1 MEIKKYKLDG
11 SENGVVSL
19 PEELFAKECKGA
31 DIVIYEVVKAYLA
44 NQRQGTSSVKS
55 RSEVKGSGKKLFRQK
70 GTGNARPG
78 DIKTPV
84 RRGGGRAFGPKPRDW
99 SIKVPKK
106 LKRLALKLALSDLVK
121 KEGLK
126 VIEDLK
132 FATPSTKKAE
142 AIIKSIGTGRK
153 KLIIFDS
160 SDSSLVKSF
169 ANIADVSTDRA
180 DTLYAYQV
188 LNADN
193 LLITESGLK
202 KVIEVFGS

>member
-19 PEELFAKECKGA
+19 PDELFAKECAGA
-31 DIVIYEVVKAYLA
+31 DVVIYEVVRAYLA
-44 NQRQGTSSVKS
+44 NQRQGTSSVKG

-84 RRGGGRAFGPKPRDW
+84 RRGGGRAFGPKPKDW
-99 SIKVPKK
+99 SIRLPKK
-106 LKRLALKLALSDLVK
+106 MKRLALKIALSDLVK

-132 FATPSTKKAE
+132 FTTPSTKKAKT
-142 AIIKSIGTGRK
+142 IVDSIGNGRK
-153 KLIIFDS
+153 KLVIFDS
-160 SDSSLVKSF
+160 SDSALVKSF
-169 ANIADVSTDRA
+169 ANIKDVSTDRA

-193 LLITESGLK
+193 ILITESGLK

>member
-19 PEELFAKECKGA
+19 PDELFAKECKGA
-31 DIVIYEVVKAYLA
+31 DVVIYEVVKAYLA

-55 RSEVKGSGKKLFRQK
+55 RSEIKGSTKKLFRQK
-70 GTGNARPG
+70 GTGNARSG
-78 DIKTPV
+78 DVKTPI
-84 RRGGGRAFGPKPRDW
+84 RRGGGRAFGPKPKDW
-99 SIKVPKK
+99 TIRLPKK

-121 KEGLK
+121 NEGLK

-132 FATPSTKKAE
+132 FDAPSTKKAKT
-142 AIIKSIGTGRK
+142 IVDSVGNGRK
-153 KLIIFDS
+153 KLVIFDS
-160 SDSSLVKSF
+160 SDASLVKSF
-169 ANIADVSTDRA
+169 ANIEDVKTDRA